1 MTGAADVTPGG
12 SMPVPDTADQ
22 ASAVASR
29 FVETFGHA
37 PAGVWWAPGRI
48 NLIGEHVDYHDGL
61 VLPVALPI
69 GTAVALSVRDDDR
82 LVVGSSQ
89 RSGVFDA
96 SLADVGP
103 GTVPDW
109 HGYAVGVPWALARAG
124 HRMGG
129 AQMWVDG
136 AVPAG
141 AGLSSSAALECAV
154 AVGLAELLG
163 LPGASAGDDAGRTA
177 LAQACIRAE
186 NEIAGAGTGGMDQSV
201 ALRAREG
208 HALLLDCGDWSV
220 EQLPFD
226 GPLAGAGLSLLVVD
240 TRAHHTHAGGEYGDR
255 RALSMAAA
263 RRLGVATL
271 RHVSP
276 GSLDE
281 VLARLTDPGEQA
293 ATRHVVTEI
302 QRVRDFAA
310 LLQEDRVEQHR
321 VEQHRVTQQRVQQLG
336 ALLTRSHVS
345 LRDEYR
351 VSCEE
356 LDAVVDA
363 AGNAGAVGARMTGG
377 GFGGSAVVLCRSDD
391 VDGIGAAIADRF
403 AAEGWAGPHTLVV
416 RGAGGSAR
424 RLL

>member
-1 MTGAADVTPGG
+1 
-12 SMPVPDTADQ
+12 MPVPDTAGQ

-29 FVETFGHA
+29 FTETFGHA

-69 GTAVALSVRDDDR
+69 GTAVALSLRDDDR

-96 SLADVGP
+96 SLGNVGP

-109 HGYAVGVPWALARAG
+109 HGYAVGVPWAMARAG
-124 HRMGG
+124 HRVGG

-163 LPGASAGDDAGRTA
+163 LPGAAAGDDAGRAA

-201 ALRAREG
+201 ALRARHG
-208 HALLLDCGDWSV
+208 HALLLDCGDWTV
-220 EQLPFD
+220 EHLPFD
-226 GPLAGAGLSLLVVD
+226 RPLTDAGLSLLVVD

-263 RRLGVATL
+263 RRLGVTTL

-281 VLARLTDPGEQA
+281 ALARLTDPGEQA

-321 VEQHRVTQQRVQQLG
+321 VEQHRVQQLG

-363 AGNAGAVGARMTGG
+363 AGRAGALGARMTGG
-377 GFGGSAVVLCRSDD
+377 GFGGSAVVLSRSGE
-391 VDGIGAAIADRF
+391 VGAVVAAVNDRF
-403 AAEGWAGPHTLVV
+403 ATEGWAEPGTLVV
-416 RGAGGSAR
+416 TEAGGPAHR
-424 RLL
+424 IL